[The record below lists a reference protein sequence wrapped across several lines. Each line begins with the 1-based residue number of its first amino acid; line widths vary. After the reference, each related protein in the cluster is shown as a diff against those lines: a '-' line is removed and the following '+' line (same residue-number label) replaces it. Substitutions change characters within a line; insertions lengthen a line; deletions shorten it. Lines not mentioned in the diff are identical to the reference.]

1 MKRLNDYI
9 LEQQQEHPEYF
20 INESG
25 LRDTLFGS
33 IVMKLLDTGLG
44 WIEKGVGWMADTLK
58 DAAAGAWD
66 SLKGVSKKTVNAVME
81 EVRRRG
87 KVDKN
92 QKDPL
97 SAYVYGGETP
107 EERAKRAKE
116 VQDIMKEQG
125 MDDGQSTEWLVRQLG
140 PTLLI
145 TKYDMRARKADR
157 AKAEKLL
164 EEMKTKYPKLYAKY
178 IEPEEEKMS
187 KNPKI
192 VGEKDKK

>member
-9 LEQQQEHPEYF
+9 LEQQQDNSEYF

-33 IVMKLLDTGLG
+33 IVMKLLDTGLS

-58 DAAAGAWD
+58 DAAAGAWE

-81 EVRRRG
+81 EVRKRG
-87 KVDKN
+87 KVDKKH
-92 QKDPL
+92 KDPL
-97 SAYVYGGETP
+97 SAYVYAGETP

-116 VQDIMKEQG
+116 VQDIMKEKG
-125 MDDGQSTEWLVRQLG
+125 MDDNQSAEWLVRQLG

-192 VGEKDKK
+192 VGQKDKK